1 MNPTEKTWHG
11 LRVAS
16 LSLVPGVGHLYLG
29 EKRGYWII
37 AITIAVIIYWKFFW
51 APTFILY
58 MSWAIFAA
66 VDAYGIARRGRGL
79 F

>member
-1 MNPTEKTWHG
+1 MNPTEKIWHG
-11 LRVAS
+11 VRAAS

-37 AITIAVIIYWKFFW
+37 AITTAVIIYWKFFW
-51 APTFILY
+51 PPTFILY
-58 MSWAIFAA
+58 MSWVIFAA